1 MWLDQQVISKHLV
14 HAHGLFAA
22 LWQDDIIVQQMMQL
36 NSNGINPSWPM
47 HSLKAG
53 YIISQQPHG
62 RLCHS
67 TVNGAIGHQSGQSP
81 L

>member
-14 HAHGLFAA
+14 CAHGLCTA
-22 LWQDDIIVQQMMQL
+22 LWQDDIIAQQIMQS
-36 NSNGINPSWPM
+36 NSNGINPSWPV
-47 HSLKAG
+47 HSLKAD
-53 YIISQQPHG
+53 YVIPQQPYG
-62 RLCHS
+62 RLHLF

>member
-14 HAHGLFAA
+14 CAHGLCAA
-22 LWQDDIIVQQMMQL
+22 SWQDDIIVQQMMQS
-36 NSNGINPSWPM
+36 NSNGIIPSWSI

-53 YIISQQPHG
+53 YVILQQPHG
-62 RLCHS
+62 RLHHS
-67 TVNGAIGHQSGQSP
+67 TVNGAIGHQLEQSP